1 MNRLFV
7 PLAALALAAVACSDP
22 EPDSPPAVT
31 AAEAATAT
39 TAQSAAPATTAAAV
53 ATTEAPATSEAPP
66 PTTTE
71 APPAEPA
78 AGDLVSAEPVEA
90 GELDGW
96 RITYLSTGVR
106 GDLVEVSGLV
116 FAPPGVPAGSPIVS
130 WAHGTTG
137 VADVCAPS
145 ATHPVGSEIPMAI
158 AAAGHIVAA
167 TDYEGL
173 GTPGVHPYLVGE
185 SEGRSTLDIVRA
197 VRQMDLGASERY
209 VVWGLSQGGHAA
221 LWAGQLAA
229 SYAPELDLAGVVA
242 AAPAT
247 DINLL
252 MDTVGTTAQGFAVMA
267 AYAMAANH
275 AGLDLE
281 DYFSAEAIDRMGVV
295 EEACLGAVF
304 EAFFGLDDAAMR
316 NPSGWDGIT
325 PVGPLAEVLAANQ
338 AGGAPIADAPV
349 LFVQGWA
356 DAVVPPELVRDL
368 HGVYCAESTR
378 VTLEVYPNGGH
389 VDTTFTS
396 MEATLGWVAD
406 RLDGVAEP
414 HGCDYVDPDLAA
426 IEAAAQT
433 PAVVEGTLLEGSA
446 PEGLDNLFS
455 ETTTPLAET
464 CPGTVAFGGAEPVA
478 FSGAVWVQDATT
490 GPFLDVWVARFE
502 SPEVASGAIQSLSA
516 ELIACGEFVD
526 PGTTALGSFSPGADP
541 GLGDESFGVDYSG
554 VVAGFPVNRYGAV
567 VRIGDTL
574 YSSALAALFA
584 QPDMAAVMQALNA
597 ILGL

>member
-7 PLAALALAAVACSDP
+7 LLAALAFVAAACSDA
-22 EPDSPPAVT
+22 EPSLPPAT
-31 AAEAATAT
+31 AAAEAATTT
-39 TAQSAAPATTAAAV
+39 TAQAAAPTTTAPAA
-53 ATTEAPATSEAPP
+53 ATTEASA

-78 AGDLVSAEPVEA
+78 AGDLVSAEPVDA
-90 GELDGW
+90 GDLDGW
-96 RITYLSTGVR
+96 RITYLSTGIG

-145 ATHPVGSEIPMAI
+145 SIHPVGSEIPMVI

-197 VRQMDLGASERY
+197 VRQMDLGAGDRY
-209 VVWGLSQGGHAA
+209 LVWGLSQGGHAA

-247 DINLL
+247 DINRL
-252 MDTVGTTAQGFAVMA
+252 MDTIGTTAQGFAVMA
-267 AYAMAANH
+267 AYAMAANYDD
-275 AGLDLE
+275 LDLE
-281 DYFSAEAIDRMGVV
+281 DYFSTEAIDRMGVV

-304 EAFFGLDDAAMR
+304 EAFFELEAAAML
-316 NPSGWDGIT
+316 NPSGWDGIK

-338 AGGAPIADAPV
+338 AGGAPIADASV

-356 DAVVPPELVRDL
+356 DAVVPSELVRDL
-368 HGVYCAESTR
+368 HGAYCSGGTQ

-396 MEATLGWVAD
+396 MDDTLGWVAD

-414 HGCDYVDPDLAA
+414 HGCGYVDPDLAA

-433 PAVVEGTLLEGSA
+433 PAAVEGTLLEGSA
-446 PEGLDNLFS
+446 PEGLDNLLS

-464 CPGTVAFGGAEPVA
+464 CPGTAAFGGAEPVA
-478 FSGAVWVQDATT
+478 YSGAVWVQDATT

-502 SPEVASGAIQSLSA
+502 SAEAASGAIQSLSA

-541 GLGDESFGVDYSG
+541 GLGDESFGVDYAG
-554 VVAGFPVNRYGAV
+554 VVAGFPVNRYGTV

-584 QPDMAAVMQALNA
+584 QPDIAAVMHALNA
-597 ILGL
+597 IGGL